1 MKFSALLTYLFF
13 CFSYSSTAQVCNGS
27 LGDAVVNE
35 TFGAGGGYQLASY
48 KTTFQAVGGCPD
60 NNGNNLGG
68 FYTLSSFL
76 FGCGPHSWVQMIG
89 DHTRDANGNY
99 MLVNAASTPG
109 TVYMDTAKNLC
120 GNTQY
125 QFGVWFTSVMTKL
138 ACDGQPIL
146 PNLKFQ
152 VKTLAGIVLVDGN
165 SGFLPT
171 VDDREWKFYG
181 LSFQTPGT
189 ETAVIFSITI
199 DPKYGCGSAFAIDD
213 ITIKPCSPSVISA
226 TINGSPDPLDVCANY
241 SGNWALNATYTPGFA
256 NPEFQWQSSVDN
268 GQTWLDIPGATT
280 VNYNV
285 PHRDSGVVLYRM
297 AIAERGN
304 INNLSCRVTSNVLHT
319 GVYPVPPPHPTLTL
333 IGCIGKDFHFPDPD
347 PYDLQVLYTGPNG
360 YTSTS
365 MHAVIPNVQ
374 YTDSG
379 LYKLKNTLTYG
390 CVLLD
395 TIYLKVFPGAILTAQ
410 PVTPLCE
417 GQTEQLV
424 TSASDTVTWQ
434 WTPALGLSSDVIPNP
449 IASPAKTTEYKV
461 LITNKYGCKDSAYLT
476 IFVNQKP
483 VADAGPD
490 KKINLGDSVVLNG
503 SVSGTSVNFS
513 WAPASFIDDIHS
525 KTPTVY
531 PPEDAEYT
539 LTVNSEVGCGSS
551 SSSAIVKVYKDVYVP
566 TGFTPNSDGKN
577 DLFRVTAADNYKRFK
592 LLVYNR
598 WGQVIFETTDI
609 NKGWD
614 GKFKDIQLASDV
626 YVYYLEIVTAS
637 NRKVTKK
644 GTITLIR

>member
-13 CFSYSSTAQVCNGS
+13 LISYSSTAQVCNGS
-27 LGDAVVNE
+27 LGDPVVNE
-35 TFGAGGGYQLASY
+35 TFGVGGGYQLPSY
-48 KTTFQAVGGCPD
+48 KTSFKPVGGCPD
-60 NNGNNLGG
+60 NVGG
-68 FYTLSSFL
+68 TYTLSSFL

-89 DHTRDANGNY
+89 DHTRDMNGNY

-109 TVYMDTAKNLC
+109 TVYMDTTNNLC
-120 GNTQY
+120 ENTTY
-125 QFGVWFTSVMTKL
+125 QFGVWFTSVMTNL

-146 PNLKFQ
+146 PNLQFQ
-152 VKTLAGIVLVDGN
+152 IKTLSGTVLVEGN
-165 SGFLPT
+165 SGFLPL
-171 VDDREWKFYG
+171 VDEREWKFYS
-181 LSFQTPGT
+181 LSFQTPAT
-189 ETAVIFSITI
+189 VTAVIFSITV

-213 ITIKPCSPSVISA
+213 ITIKPCSPSVITA
-226 TINGSPDPLDVCANY
+226 TINGSPDDVDVCANY
-241 SGNWALNATYTPGFA
+241 TNNWILNASYTPGFA
-256 NPEFQWQSSVDN
+256 NPEFQWQNSVDN
-268 GQTWLDIPGATT
+268 GTTWVDIPGATT

-285 PHRDSGVVLYRM
+285 PRRDSGVILYRM
-297 AIAERGN
+297 CIAESGN
-304 INNLSCRVTSNVLHT
+304 IGHLSCRLTSNVLHT
-319 GVYPVPPPHPTLTL
+319 GVFPVPPPHPILDL

-347 PYDLQVLYTGPNG
+347 PYDLQVLYNGPNG

-365 MHAVIPNVQ
+365 IHAIIPNVQ
-374 YTDSG
+374 YSDSG
-379 LYKLKNTLTYG
+379 LYTLRNTLTYG

-395 TIYLKVFPGAILTAQ
+395 TIYLKVFPGAILTTQ
-410 PVTPLCE
+410 PVLPLCE
-417 GQTEQLV
+417 GQSEQLI
-424 TSASDTVTWQ
+424 TSASDTVNYK
-434 WTPALGLSSDVIPNP
+434 WTPALGLSSDVVPNP
-449 IASPAKTTEYKV
+449 LASPDKTTEYKV
-461 LITNKYGCKDSAYLT
+461 LITNRYGCQDSAYLT

-483 VADAGPD
+483 IADAGPD
-490 KKINLGDSVVLNG
+490 RKINLGDSIVLTG

-513 WAPASFIDDIHS
+513 WSPPSFMDDIHS
-525 KTPTVY
+525 KTPKVW

-566 TGFTPNSDGKN
+566 SGFTPNNDGKN

-598 WGQVIFETTDI
+598 WGQVIFATTDM

-614 GKFKDIQLASDV
+614 GKFREMQLASDV

-637 NRKVTKK
+637 NKKVTKK

>member
-1 MKFSALLTYLFF
+1 MKFSALLTYLFLY
-13 CFSYSSTAQVCNGS
+13 FSYSSTAQQCNGS
-27 LGDAVVNE
+27 LGDPVVKE
-35 TFGAGGGYQLASY
+35 TFGAGAGYQIPSY
-48 KTTFQAVGGCPD
+48 KTAYKAVGGCPD
-60 NNGNNLGG
+60 NVGG
-68 FYTLSSFL
+68 TYTLASFL
-76 FGCGPHSWVQMIG
+76 FGCGPHSWAQMIG
-89 DHTRDANGNY
+89 DHTRDMDGNY
-99 MLVNAASTPG
+99 MLVNSASSPG
-109 TVYMDTAKNLC
+109 LIYGDTAKNLC

-125 QFGVWFTSVMTKL
+125 QFGVWFTSVMTKN
-138 ACDGQPIL
+138 ACDGQPVL
-146 PNLKFQ
+146 PNLHFQ
-152 VKTLAGIVLVDGN
+152 IRTISGTVLVEGN
-165 SGFLPT
+165 SGFLPI
-171 VDDREWKFYG
+171 VEDRDWKFYS
-181 LSFQTPGT
+181 LSFQTPST
-189 ETAVIFSITI
+189 VRDVIFSITV
-199 DPKYGCGSAFAIDD
+199 DPKPGCGGAFAIDD
-213 ITIKPCSPSVISA
+213 ITITPCSPSVISA
-226 TINGSPDPLDVCANY
+226 TINGSPDPVDVCANY
-241 SGNWALNATYTPGFA
+241 TDNWALKTTYTPGFA
-256 NPEFQWQSSVDN
+256 NPEFQWQNSLDN
-268 GQTWLDIPGATT
+268 GQTWIDIPGATAT
-280 VNYNV
+280 NYSV
-285 PHRDSGVVLYRM
+285 PRRDSGVVLYRIC
-297 AIAERGN
+297 IAENGN
-304 INNLSCRVTSNVLHT
+304 IGSLSCRVTSNILHT

-360 YTSTS
+360 YNSTDI
-365 MHAVIPNVQ
+365 HAVIPNVQ
-374 YTDSG
+374 YSDSG

-395 TIYLKVFPGAILTAQ
+395 TIYLKVFPGAILTTQ

-417 GQTEQLV
+417 GATEQLSA
-424 TSASDTVTWQ
+424 SASDNVTWQ
-434 WTPALGLSSDVIPNP
+434 WTPASGLSSDVVPNP
-449 IASPAKTTEYKV
+449 IASPSKTTEYKV

-503 SVSGTSVNFS
+503 SVSGTSINFS
-513 WAPASFIDDIHS
+513 WSPPSYIDDVLS

-539 LTVNSEVGCGSS
+539 LTVSSEVGCGSS

-598 WGQVIFETTDI
+598 WGQEIFETTDI
-609 NKGWD
+609 SKGWD
-614 GKFKDIQLASDV
+614 GKFKDVQLASDV

-644 GTITLIR
+644 GAITLIR